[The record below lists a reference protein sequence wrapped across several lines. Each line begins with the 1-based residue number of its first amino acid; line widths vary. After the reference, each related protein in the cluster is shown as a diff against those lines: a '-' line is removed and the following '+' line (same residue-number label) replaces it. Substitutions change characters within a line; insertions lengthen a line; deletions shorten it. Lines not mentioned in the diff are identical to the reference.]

1 MGIDIGGTK
10 IAYGLFDEERRLLKK
25 AKAPSDDRKAGEEFF
40 EPVFDMIHD
49 YQRRGIL
56 KSYSDA
62 NVVNVLFSPVK
73 FMTMNRPA
81 YDDMEAGLNELIAM
95 MQDLLLY

>member
-1 MGIDIGGTK
+1 MSHSFWPGNSSHNTFLNKKRQEGDIPMDSRHYSK
-10 IAYGLFDEERRLLKK
+10 YSKY
-25 AKAPSDDRKAGEEFF
+25 
-40 EPVFDMIHD
+40 VFDMIHD

-73 FMTMNRPA
+73 FMTMNKPA
-81 YDDMEAGLNELIAM
+81 YDDMESGLNELIAM